1 MKHNNRI
8 MKILL
13 YFYGLIN
20 LFINSIKY
28 SYINNFKN
36 NIAKEKNIILNNL
49 DYYNKKENLIDEDI
63 FEFENNEIW
72 F

>member
-1 MKHNNRI
+1 MKHNNHI

-36 NIAKEKNIILNNL
+36 NIVKERTLNNKPIFK
-49 DYYNKKENLIDEDI
+49 KKEYIIDEDI

>member
-1 MKHNNRI
+1 MKNNNRI
-8 MKILL
+8 MKVLL

-36 NIAKEKNIILNNL
+36 NIVKERTLNNKPIL
-49 DYYNKKENLIDEDI
+49 NKKESIIDKDI

>member
-1 MKHNNRI
+1 MKNNNRI
-8 MKILL
+8 MKVLL

-36 NIAKEKNIILNNL
+36 NIVKERTLNNKL
-49 DYYNKKENLIDEDI
+49 IFKKKEYTIDKDI
-63 FEFENNEIW
+63 FEFENNEIL

>member
-1 MKHNNRI
+1 MKNNNHI
-8 MKILL
+8 IKILL

-20 LFINSIKY
+20 LFINTIKC

-36 NIAKEKNIILNNL
+36 NIVKERNITLNNL
-49 DYYNKKENLIDEDI
+49 HYFNKKENLVDEDI

>member
-1 MKHNNRI
+1 MKNNNRI

-36 NIAKEKNIILNNL
+36 NIVKERTLNNKPIL
-49 DYYNKKENLIDEDI
+49 NKKESIIDKDI

>member
-1 MKHNNRI
+1 MKNNNHI

-13 YFYGLIN
+13 YFYGLVN
-20 LFINSIKY
+20 LFINNIKC

-36 NIAKEKNIILNNL
+36 NIVKEKNIILNNL
-49 DYYNKKENLIDEDI
+49 HYYNKKENLIDKDI

>member
-1 MKHNNRI
+1 MKNNNHI

-13 YFYGLIN
+13 YFYGLVN
-20 LFINSIKY
+20 LFINNIKC

-36 NIAKEKNIILNNL
+36 NIVKERTLNNKPIL
-49 DYYNKKENLIDEDI
+49 KKKESIIDKDI

>member
-1 MKHNNRI
+1 MNNNNRI

-36 NIAKEKNIILNNL
+36 NIVKERTLNNKPIL
-49 DYYNKKENLIDEDI
+49 NKKESIIDKDI

>member
-1 MKHNNRI
+1 MNNNNRI

-36 NIAKEKNIILNNL
+36 NIVKERTLNNKPIL
-49 DYYNKKENLIDEDI
+49 KKKSP
-63 FEFENNEIW
+63 
-72 F
+72 

>member
-1 MKHNNRI
+1 MNNNNRI

-36 NIAKEKNIILNNL
+36 NIVKERTLNNKPIL
-49 DYYNKKENLIDEDI
+49 KKKESIIDKDI